1 MDYIFEGLEQ
11 AFQLIF
17 SFDGEVYEIV
27 WLSIYISIISTI
39 LSSLIGIP
47 FGVLIATNS
56 FKGKKLL
63 LSVFNTMM
71 AFPTVVVGLFVYAF
85 ISRQGPLGSME
96 LMFTTQAIIMG
107 QVILGIPI
115 MISLVASRLED
126 IDEGVKEL
134 SFMLGASKTRMRLTL
149 MREGKDGILNA
160 GFVTFG
166 RLIGEVGIAMMLGG
180 NIKHHTRTMTTA
192 IALES
197 SKGEFQ
203 LALALGIILLLCA
216 FIIITLARFFK
227 QRA

>member
-1 MDYIFEGLEQ
+1 MDYILEGLEQ

-17 SFDGEVYEIV
+17 SFDREVYEIV

-85 ISRQGPLGSME
+85 ISHQGPLGSME
-96 LMFTTQAIIMG
+96 LMFTNKAIIIG

-115 MISLVASRLED
+115 MISLVAGRLED
-126 IDEGVKEL
+126 IEDGVKEL
-134 SFMLGASKTRMRLTL
+134 SLMLGASKTRMRLTL